1 MIEGSRFFVT
11 FMDDVSRKTWIYFLK
26 SKNQVYVKFKQFHA
40 LVTNESGL
48 TMKKLHSNNGGEYMD
63 LWLQKF
69 LDEQGI
75 VHQPVA
81 PYTPEH
87 NRVAERKN

>member
-1 MIEGSRFFVT
+1 M

-26 SKNQVYVKFKQFHA
+26 LKNQVYAKFKQFHA

-48 TMKKLHSNNGGEYMD
+48 TMKKLCSDNSGEYVD
-63 LWLQKF
+63 LKLQKF

-75 VHQPVA
+75 MHQPAA

-87 NRVAERKN
+87 NGVAERKN